1 MRDEDKQRM
10 IACDV
15 SEAVKKYLGPTIAPR
30 LIVEAVIPVIKH
42 HMDNGII
49 DNASIENNQVVLLT
63 ADIKH
68 FHEKYGL
75 EYNDGPRSLN
85 RELHNFRQA
94 FMQEELDEYET
105 AHEADDLEGQLD
117 ALVDLAYVL
126 LGTAYLQGLPF
137 AEAWRRVHTANMAK
151 VRVERAEDS
160 KRGSTF
166 DVVKPDGWTAP
177 DHSDLVKPIDPD
189 AVDWETV

>member
-1 MRDEDKQRM
+1 MSTDTFFEQLAIKLQS
-10 IACDV
+10 ATPGTTG
-15 SEAVKKYLGPTIAPR
+15 SEYMKLAVKAMMPILKDSMVMMT
-30 LIVEAVIPVIKH
+30 
-42 HMDNGII
+42 
-49 DNASIENNQVVLLT
+49 T
-63 ADIKH
+63 DIRE

-75 EYNDGPRSLN
+75 EYNGGPRSLD

-117 ALVDLAYVL
+117 ALVDLCYVL

-137 AEAWRRVHTANMAK
+137 GDAWRRVHAANMAK

-166 DVVKPDGWTAP
+166 DVVKPEGWTAP
-177 DHSDLVKPIDPD
+177 DHSDLVQPKDEFDWDNVKGPND
-189 AVDWETV
+189 A